1 MISVVGKVVDWQK
14 EGVVLA
20 MTEMEMVMVA
30 ALKVDQE
37 LELKE

>member
-1 MISVVGKVVDWQK
+1 MISVVGKLVDWQK

-20 MTEMEMVMVA
+20 MMEMVMVA
-30 ALKVDQE
+30 VLKIDQE